1 MGITLYELDYNL
13 RQLDSVLSEAQ
24 DEETCAILE
33 ETRKTILAEIEEKA
47 VTILTYMSDCE
58 ARAEHLMTESKRL
71 AKKAKNLT
79 ARRDFLK
86 SLMVEHLK
94 QENRPTAEYGTYT
107 VTLAKTPARV
117 VIADDATA
125 LLPDHLC
132 TVTRTPSKEA
142 IKALMKDGKF
152 SVTIDGREVELA
164 HLESSETIRIK

>member
-1 MGITLYELDYNL
+1 MSLTLYELDYNL

-33 ETRKTILAEIEEKA
+33 ETREVLLKEIEEKA

-58 ARAEHLMTESKRL
+58 AHAEHLMNESKRI

-86 SLMVEHLK
+86 SLITEHLK
-94 QENRPTAEYGTYT
+94 SQGASTREFGTYT
-107 VTLAKTPARV
+107 VTLAKTPDRV
-117 VIADDATA
+117 VLTDDATA

-132 TVTRTPSKEA
+132 TITRTPSKSA
-142 IKALMKDGKF
+142 IKELMKDGKF
-152 SVTIDGREVELA
+152 CVTIDGRDVELA